1 LDKNEIYMHVILF
14 VAYIEAFD
22 TKSNVTEVASQSDI
36 LIFEL
41 GLVFN
46 ASKRYFCQETL
57 VVMAR
62 Y

>member
-1 LDKNEIYMHVILF
+1 MHVILF